1 MSNAVCMRRGCGK
14 SCGPKEDSLHP
25 ISNRLSTILAKDAQ
39 ARTGETITRVG
50 FIFPKEAYVRQEGYE
65 AKCDELLI
73 QSRLLT
79 LDLVKERLSLA
90 YTRTDESRMADD
102 ITWIMITYAA
112 SGNSHLEWFGRP
124 SWPSL
129 WGHHSPCNLQNLL
142 RKDGRRTIRSR
153 SCDGW
158 LTVLRMMIISSRD
171 FLTPAGRTTSV
182 THYPIRFVI
191 EMKLELN
198 IYGKN
203 YSKIEQYPC
212 GERQPQTLTTLM
224 HKMFKTDRLK
234 AQ

>member
-1 MSNAVCMRRGCGK
+1 MEKAAALK
-14 SCGPKEDSLHP
+14 KTLYIL

-112 SGNSHLEWFGRP
+112 SGNSHLEWFGR
-124 SWPSL
+124 L
-129 WGHHSPCNLQNLL
+129 LGHHFEGIIAHATY
-142 RKDGRRTIRSR
+142 K
-153 SCDGW
+153 
-158 LTVLRMMIISSRD
+158 ISS
-171 FLTPAGRTTSV
+171 GRM
-182 THYPIRFVI
+182 
-191 EMKLELN
+191 E
-198 IYGKN
+198 G
-203 YSKIEQYPC
+203 EQ
-212 GERQPQTLTTLM
+212 
-224 HKMFKTDRLK
+224 
-234 AQ
+234 